1 MSSVAVVASKYLID
15 GEVIAEQV
23 KVTLPEIKWKTA
35 TISGAGLGGDI
46 EVPLTG
52 LTETM
57 SSQVDL
63 RSVTHADAVRA
74 MAPGFR
80 SHEVRFLRDTIG
92 SDGTLFRAGTKIY
105 LQAAAKS
112 LTPGT
117 VQIGQQMDSNAAYTV
132 VRYRMVEDGKETFL
146 IDQLNQIFK
155 LGGKNYSDSYQL

>member
-35 TISGAGLGGDI
+35 TISGAGL
-46 EVPLTG
+46 
-52 LTETM
+52 TETM
-57 SSQVDL
+57 SSQIDL

-80 SHEVRFLRDTIG
+80 SHEIRFLRDTIG

-117 VQIGQQMDSNAAYTV
+117 VQIGSQMDSNAAYTV
-132 VRYRMVEDGKETFL
+132 VRYRMVEDGEETFL

-155 LGGKNYSDSYQL
+155 LGGKDYSDSYQL

>member
-1 MSSVAVVASKYLID
+1 
-15 GEVIAEQV
+15 
-23 KVTLPEIKWKTA
+23 
-35 TISGAGLGGDI
+35 
-46 EVPLTG
+46 
-52 LTETM
+52 M
-57 SSQVDL
+57 SSQIDL

-80 SHEVRFLRDTIG
+80 SHEIRFLRDTIG

-117 VQIGQQMDSNAAYTV
+117 VQIGSQMDSNAAYTV
-132 VRYRMVEDGKETFL
+132 VRYRMVEDGEETFL

-155 LGGKNYSDSYQL
+155 LGGKDYSDSYRL

>member
-57 SSQVDL
+57 SSQIDL

-80 SHEVRFLRDTIG
+80 SHDPPFVLVLIIIKNGRLSR
-92 SDGTLFRAGTKIY
+92 
-105 LQAAAKS
+105 LQK
-112 LTPGT
+112 
-117 VQIGQQMDSNAAYTV
+117 N
-132 VRYRMVEDGKETFL
+132 
-146 IDQLNQIFK
+146 IF
-155 LGGKNYSDSYQL
+155 